1 MGEIVVDIGLENVG
15 DRELAKAGNLQE
27 ADVRRAT
34 VKAVAD
40 TGAVM
45 LTLPEDVVDRFGVDV
60 MGVVACS
67 NADGRRGERSVAGPP
82 TIRIGDRWM
91 PANCVVMPTGTDALV
106 GQVVMEQLDLVA
118 DCATQTLGPRPE
130 SPDRP
135 LLRL

>member
-1 MGEIVVDIGLENVG
+1 MGEIVVDVGLENVG
-15 DRELAKAGNLQE
+15 DRELARAGYLPE
-27 ADVRRAT
+27 ADIRRAS
-34 VKAVAD
+34 VQAVAD

-45 LTLPEDVVDRFGVDV
+45 LALPEDVVERLGVE
-60 MGVVACS
+60 VVGSVGCTY
-67 NADGRRGERSVAGPP
+67 ADGRRGERPVAGPL
-82 TIRIGDRWM
+82 TVRIGDRWM
-91 PANCVVMPTGTDALV
+91 PANCIVVPAGTDALV

>member
-1 MGEIVVDIGLENVG
+1 MGEIVVDVALENVG
-15 DRELAKAGNLQE
+15 DRELAKAGHLQE
-27 ADVRRAT
+27 ADIRRVT

-45 LTLPEDVVDRFGVDV
+45 LALPEDVVERLGVEV
-60 MGVVACS
+60 VGSVACAD
-67 NADGRRGERSVAGPP
+67 ADGRRGERPVAGPV
-82 TIRIGDRWM
+82 TVSIGDRWM
-91 PANCVVMPTGTDALV
+91 PVNCVVVPAGTDALV

-118 DCATQTLGPRPE
+118 DCVTRTLGPRPE